1 METQTKGSIAG
12 GGGAGRLKNNSWA
25 PSVEGAEP
33 HIDKSFLPILALSF
47 SIQNPT
53 ASLVAF
59 FFPLCLVEAFL
70 QQLFQRRHK
79 TELWTIVLGV

>member
-12 GGGAGRLKNNSWA
+12 GGGVGRLKNNSWA

-53 ASLVAF
+53 ASLVAVF
-59 FFPLCLVEAFL
+59 SPYAWLKLFYSNYSKEDIKQNCG
-70 QQLFQRRHK
+70 QQY
-79 TELWTIVLGV
+79 